1 MKNKKMLRWLI
12 AILCLMPQL
21 LLAQNIRVQGT
32 VVDETGVSMIG
43 VSVLVKG
50 TSTGVITDFDGNFIL
65 EVAPKSTLVFSYVG
79 YKSQELK
86 AIGGKT
92 MKVIMEPD
100 TQTLD
105 EVVVIAYG
113 QQKKVTITGSISNVS
128 SKELLK
134 SPSVSLGN
142 AISGKLPGLS
152 TVQYSGLP
160 GEDDPTILIRGQ
172 ASLNGSNPLVL
183 VDGVERPFT
192 QIDPNEVA
200 DITILKDASATAV
213 YGVRG
218 ANGVILVTT
227 KRGEIGKTNVSVST
241 SWGIQT
247 VTNFLD
253 LADSYT
259 YATTFNKARLSDGNA
274 PRFSDE
280 VVEHF
285 RTHDQPLLYPDIDWI
300 DYIMK
305 DAALQ
310 SQHNVSVSGGNQV
323 ARYFVSLGMLD
334 QDGMFKTFGEDPKS
348 NFNYRRYN
356 YRANLDLSLGKWH
369 ELSFNL
375 GGRIENRRTIGNN
388 GGDDGEVYI
397 FSNLMGAQPF
407 SGAGIVDGRWIV
419 TNPALISNESAVNQQ
434 DGLYTFYGQG
444 YRTTTS
450 NVLNLDLVYKLK
462 LDFLTKGLDFRIKGS
477 YNSTYYTRKDR
488 TCGAPAKYMPY
499 IGTDGTI
506 KFQRSGDYWNLG
518 YSDSSWPERNWYAE
532 ASFNYTRSFGDHNVS
547 ALLLYNQSKSYYQWD
562 SQNSMYIS
570 IPKGYVGLVAR
581 ATYDWRHRYMV
592 DVNMGYNGSENF
604 AKGHRY
610 GFFPS
615 ASIGWTV
622 SEEKFWQPIKPVISS
637 LKLRASVGTV
647 GNDNCQGYR
656 FLYLPAAWVITNGY
670 PQIRNY
676 API

>member
-1 MKNKKMLRWLI
+1 M
-12 AILCLMPQL
+12 
-21 LLAQNIRVQGT
+21 
-32 VVDETGVSMIG
+32 
-43 VSVLVKG
+43 
-50 TSTGVITDFDGNFIL
+50 
-65 EVAPKSTLVFSYVG
+65 
-79 YKSQELK
+79 
-86 AIGGKT
+86 
-92 MKVIMEPD
+92 
-100 TQTLD
+100 
-105 EVVVIAYG
+105 
-113 QQKKVTITGSISNVS
+113 
-128 SKELLK
+128 
-134 SPSVSLGN
+134 
-142 AISGKLPGLS
+142 
-152 TVQYSGLP
+152 
-160 GEDDPTILIRGQ
+160 
-172 ASLNGSNPLVL
+172 
-183 VDGVERPFT
+183 
-192 QIDPNEVA
+192 
-200 DITILKDASATAV
+200 
-213 YGVRG
+213 
-218 ANGVILVTT
+218 
-227 KRGEIGKTNVSVST
+227 
-241 SWGIQT
+241 
-247 VTNFLD
+247 
-253 LADSYT
+253 ADSYT

-506 KFQRSGDYWNLG
+506 KFQRNGDYWNLG

-622 SEEKFWQPIKPVISS
+622 SEENSGSPSS
-637 LKLRASVGTV
+637 PL
-647 GNDNCQGYR
+647 
-656 FLYLPAAWVITNGY
+656 FLL
-670 PQIRNY
+670 
-676 API
+676 

>member
-227 KRGEIGKTNVSVST
+227 KHGEIGKTNVSVST

-622 SEEKFWQPIKPVISS
+622 SEENSGSPSS
-637 LKLRASVGTV
+637 PL
-647 GNDNCQGYR
+647 
-656 FLYLPAAWVITNGY
+656 FLL
-670 PQIRNY
+670 
-676 API
+676 

>member
-65 EVAPKSTLVFSYVG
+65 EAAPQSTLVFSYVG

-86 AIGGKT
+86 AIGGKK

-375 GGRIENRRTIGNN
+375 GGRIDNRRTIGNN

-488 TCGAPAKYMPY
+488 TCG
-499 IGTDGTI
+499 
-506 KFQRSGDYWNLG
+506 
-518 YSDSSWPERNWYAE
+518 
-532 ASFNYTRSFGDHNVS
+532 
-547 ALLLYNQSKSYYQWD
+547 
-562 SQNSMYIS
+562 
-570 IPKGYVGLVAR
+570 
-581 ATYDWRHRYMV
+581 
-592 DVNMGYNGSENF
+592 
-604 AKGHRY
+604 
-610 GFFPS
+610 
-615 ASIGWTV
+615 
-622 SEEKFWQPIKPVISS
+622 
-637 LKLRASVGTV
+637 LRLNICLT
-647 GNDNCQGYR
+647 
-656 FLYLPAAWVITNGY
+656 
-670 PQIRNY
+670 
-676 API
+676 